1 MNQDEIYQ
9 ELEADFSATFIKEL
23 IPGILH
29 NFANPLNGIMGRS
42 KLLERRIEENI
53 KKLEE
58 LFPEAAMNLMDP
70 IQRIRSDIRS
80 VNQESES
87 FFEMFRDV
95 SGKFYSL
102 ATKSVERINLSALIA
117 AEMRFANFNLE
128 FKHEIKK
135 EIQLDGDI
143 PDIRGNTAELSLV
156 FWRLI
161 RFAMTRASKSSQ
173 KEFFIST
180 EYDEQYIRI
189 VIKDSGDPLPDAAV
203 EAIMQATNMQTW
215 ETAQSIIDK
224 GVYLSFMILHRY
236 GVQINIRRQENI
248 NALVIGFPYRQEKAK
263 REEI

>member
-1 MNQDEIYQ
+1 MKQDEIYQ

-70 IQRIRSDIRS
+70 IQRIRADIRS
-80 VNQESES
+80 INQESES
-87 FFEMFRDV
+87 FFDMFRDV

-135 EIQLDGDI
+135 EIQLDGDV

-161 RFAMTRASKSSQ
+161 RFAMTRAAKSSE

-180 EYDEQYIRI
+180 EYDERYIRI
-189 VIKDSGDPLPDAAV
+189 LIKDSGEPLSDGTVA
-203 EAIMQATNMQTW
+203 AIMQVADLQNWEAT
-215 ETAQSIIDK
+215 QSVLDK
-224 GVYLSFMILHRY
+224 GIYLSFMILHIY
-236 GVQINIRRQENI
+236 GVQINISRQENI
-248 NALVIGFPYRQEKAK
+248 NTLVIGFPYRQEKVK